1 MTRSVLACLLFGA
14 MAWGQASPASTPATQ
29 SSNAPVAAAAP
40 TPGEAAEA
48 AKVAPDAAV
57 VTINGVCDNPP
68 ADGTTDSN
76 CKTVVTRAE
85 FERLLDAIQ
94 PNMPPRVR
102 RQFAMRYATALAA
115 AAKAHTMG
123 LDQGQKY
130 DDRLRLAR
138 LQILS
143 TSLNQAIQEK
153 AGQVSDAE
161 IEDYYKNNLASYEE
175 ADLQRIFVPRT
186 QQEPKPKAGT
196 AADKSEAKATDAAPK
211 LSPAEEKQRE
221 KEGAAAMKAEANKL
235 HARAVAGESFTKLQL
250 EGFQV
255 GGLKTKPPSVKL
267 GKEQRTGLPPSQA
280 SVMDLKSGEVS
291 PVIEDQNGYYVYKMG
306 EKDTIPLDKVK
317 DDIRA
322 TLRTQRI
329 QAEMQKLQ
337 QAATPTLNDSYF
349 GEEGGPMR
357 GMPMVPPTAAPGSK
371 PSGPGPK

>member
-1 MTRSVLACLLFGA
+1 
-14 MAWGQASPASTPATQ
+14 MAWGQAAPASTPTAQTSTAPAATP
-29 SSNAPVAAAAP
+29 APGDAAAA
-40 TPGEAAEA
+40 T
-48 AKVAPDAAV
+48 VAPDAAV
-57 VTINGVCDNPP
+57 VTVNGACYNPP
-68 ADGTTDSN
+68 ADGAADPN

-115 AAKAHTMG
+115 ASKAHAMG

-130 DDRLRLAR
+130 EDRLRLAR

-153 AGQVSDAE
+153 AGQVSDQE
-161 IEDYYKNNLASYEE
+161 IADYYKKNLASYEE
-175 ADLQRIFVPRT
+175 ADLQRIFIPRT
-186 QQEPKPKAGT
+186 QQEAKAKPV
-196 AADKSEAKATDAAPK
+196 AASDKSDAKATDAAPK

-235 HARAVAGESFTKLQL
+235 HARAVAGESFAKLQA
-250 EGFQV
+250 EAFQV
-255 GGLKTKPPSVKL
+255 GGLKSKPPSVKL
-267 GKEQRTGLPPSQA
+267 GKEQRSGLPPNQA

-291 PVIEDQNGYYVYKMG
+291 PVIEDQGGYYIYKMG
-306 EKDTIPLDKVK
+306 EKDTIPQDKVK
-317 DDIRA
+317 DDIQA
-322 TLRTQRI
+322 TLRTQHI

-337 QAATPTLNDSYF
+337 QASTPTLNDSYF
-349 GEEGGPMR
+349 GEDGGPMH

-371 PSGPGPK
+371 PSAPGPK